1 MCSTLVVSLHR
12 WLSHDL
18 YYTLEPLKPL
28 HGSVGIRYQLIC
40 PLKFASFYC
49 QEQGSFDPSNLTDN
63 KFPFKL
69 VVCYLALAHVGTRS
83 HRESAARYTFLVP
96 VVSVGRKGG
105 EIYMIVFGIRWIP
118 DRGT

>member
-18 YYTLEPLKPL
+18 YYTSEPLKPL

-49 QEQGSFDPSNLTDN
+49 PEQGSFDPSNLTGN
-63 KFPFKL
+63 KLPFKL
-69 VVCYLALAHVGTRS
+69 VVQYLALAHVGTS
-83 HRESAARYTFLVP
+83 WHCESAAKYTFLVP

-105 EIYMIVFGIRWIP
+105 EIWIIVFGIRWVP